1 MLLSKVIGGEQEA
14 ITIVES
20 SKGNFGISY
29 EQMFNKVLTVLKS
42 NGSIVINHAKAA
54 RLLHIV
60 HDIIVKD
67 NKFYNLSLGG
77 IELLVVDAR
86 LDPDKKYL
94 LYDIAQLDN
103 QNIMFIFKNNVINDY
118 MSEKDIFGNLYQL
131 YDVLVSM
138 SVVSGLCSS
147 YYTIYSAIARYAPYV
162 LTIKTMLALG
172 YNVKYDTIDF
182 DVIPSDNINF
192 VNEETLDIVKSCDT
206 EDLLSYGILCDYAN
220 RDK

>member
-1 MLLSKVIGGEQEA
+1 MLSDKVAQNP
-14 ITIVES
+14 ITVVES

-29 EQMFNKVLTVLKS
+29 EMMFSRIVAILKS
-42 NGSIVINHAKAA
+42 NNPILINHAKAG

-60 HDIIVKD
+60 HDIIIKD
-67 NKFYNLSLGG
+67 NKFSQIALGG
-77 IELLVVDAR
+77 LELLITDDK

-94 LYDIAQLDN
+94 VYDIAQLDN
-103 QNIMFIFKNNVINDY
+103 RSIMFIFKNNIINDY
-118 MSEKDIFGNLYQL
+118 INDKDVFANLYQL

-138 SVVSGLCSS
+138 TVLPELCSS

-172 YNVKYDTIDF
+172 YSVKYDVIDF
-182 DVIPSDNINF
+182 DVIPGDNINF
-192 VNEETLDIVKSCDT
+192 VTEETLDIVKSADA

-220 RDK
+220 KR